1 MEPIKPNIKI
11 KLTRSLRKTENCQT
25 LFPTLLSTRK
35 NLNVL
40 KWLLFTKVAF
50 LLFVYFLLLIL
61 LQISTIYLSPSV
73 CIHTPTHTQIIELRT
88 PWKQSCPEALPN
100 YSLYKQETNMSLFS
114 SRWHENLKLRITED
128 WNGHL
133 RIVTSLRFSPKS
145 PAALISSPNLDVSG

>member
-1 MEPIKPNIKI
+1 MAFIHQSGFFVI
-11 KLTRSLRKTENCQT
+11 C
-25 LFPTLLSTRK
+25 LFFIVDITADI
-35 NLNVL
+35 N
-40 KWLLFTKVAF
+40 
-50 LLFVYFLLLIL
+50 
-61 LQISTIYLSPSV
+61 YLSLSLSM
-73 CIHTPTHTQIIELRT
+73 HTYPPHTQIIELRT